1 MVAKTEEVV
10 SNKLDSFKLLLAI
23 AILVLGVV
31 GFYYYEAES
40 QLYRVLGVVF
50 AAIVAIAISS
60 TTTLGQN
67 LIGFGREARMEV
79 RKVVWPTRQ
88 ETLQTTFMVIVAV
101 IVIGIFLWLLDIKI
115 RKIYREIYT
124 SGEKLEEGYDG
135 YFKSLRKIGASYQKE
150 EKSKDGDNVSH
161 KKRGVSH
168 SEVLTVVYWSSFI
181 GMLLLSC
188 LIKIKYT

>member
-23 AILVLGVV
+23 VILISGIA
-31 GFYYYEAES
+31 GFYHYEAES

-60 TTTLGQN
+60 TTTIGQN

-88 ETLQTTFMVIVAV
+88 ETVQTTFMVLVAV
-101 IVIGIFLWLLDIKI
+101 IIIGIFLWLVDMVLAQAIQFV
-115 RKIYREIYT
+115 T
-124 SGEKLEEGYDG
+124 G
-135 YFKSLRKIGASYQKE
+135 GA
-150 EKSKDGDNVSH
+150 
-161 KKRGVSH
+161 
-168 SEVLTVVYWSSFI
+168 
-181 GMLLLSC
+181 
-188 LIKIKYT
+188 

>member
-23 AILVLGVV
+23 AVLMLGIV

-50 AAIVAIAISS
+50 AVIVAIAISA
-60 TTTLGQN
+60 TTNIGQG

-88 ETLQTTFMVIVAV
+88 ETVQTTFMVIVAV
-101 IVIGIFLWLLDIKI
+101 IIIGIFLWLVD
-115 RKIYREIYT
+115 
-124 SGEKLEEGYDG
+124 
-135 YFKSLRKIGASYQKE
+135 
-150 EKSKDGDNVSH
+150 
-161 KKRGVSH
+161 
-168 SEVLTVVYWSSFI
+168 
-181 GMLLLSC
+181 MLLAQAIQ
-188 LIKIKYT
+188 LITGGA